1 MLVKEMMTPNPHTIE
16 SKKTIQDAL
25 LLMYQHDIRRL
36 PVMDGNMLIGIV
48 SDRDIKQVIGRPPL
62 GVGSANET
70 ELTHSIL
77 GVMTHNAVTVHQ
89 DADIRQAIEL
99 MAENKFSGLPVMNHD
114 QQLVGIISALDI
126 LRYTLDLL
134 DRVEGK

>member
-1 MLVKEMMTPNPHTIE
+1 MLVKDIMTPNPHTIE
-16 SKKTIQDAL
+16 SEKTIQDAL

-36 PVMDGNMLIGIV
+36 PVMDGNKLIGIV

-62 GVGSANET
+62 GAGSANET
-70 ELTHSIL
+70 ELNHSIL
-77 GVMTHNAVTVHQ
+77 SVMTHNAVTVYQ
-89 DADIRQAIEL
+89 DNDIRQAIEL
-99 MAENKFSGLPVMNHD
+99 MVDNKFSGLPVVNHD
-114 QQLVGIISALDI
+114 QQLVGVISAVDV